1 MLVETPQ
8 ILWNAAQGESRRRP
22 NHSKS
27 KAAARSSS
35 TTTTTTT
42 AMNAA
47 LYSLDLMPSG
57 LPEPYN
63 HILVTAGNAAQVN
76 VWSLLLLPTTSTT
89 STSTTSTSTPTMFQ
103 RKPTR
108 LAPSHSAPTGSGP
121 VTTTNNNTTTTT
133 TSTTASQGGTMGTS
147 SSSSGGLSYRYSL
160 GRSLSGVA
168 VQSCKFAPNGLFL
181 AVASDAGTMLHL
193 YSVPWQKRGNG
204 NGRHYW
210 NLTASAAD
218 LQSQLVRGTAG
229 EGLVD
234 VSWSADSQRLVL
246 ANIDHSVTLVQ
257 RVETTGSS
265 TTSTSTTTSTV
276 HGGGEDWQVVLRI
289 AEHHHYVQGVAYDP
303 LGVYLASMSH
313 DRTVRL
319 YPRKAT
325 AKTLKKVLAAAV
337 VNTTRE
343 DHDHDASAS
352 ASSSPTTNNSTNT
365 TTVSVV
371 QPPHPRDIVQA
382 WLSQSKF
389 EVAKT
394 RVLKYAP
401 RPAVL
406 EESMTST
413 TMTTTTDLM
422 NGASGARQYWFADE
436 ATVESF
442 FRRLAWTVD
451 GQYLLCPTALYK
463 TTPLHDTNNN
473 NNNHHHNHHG
483 STQHAVLMF
492 RRHEFEEP
500 HRIVTGLTRPAVAIV
515 PNPVLFALPPAQQSR
530 RQPQQE
536 DSNNDN
542 NNKENEPRRPS
553 YRSLFAVLTWD
564 CVVIYD
570 TVSTHPLAYV
580 SGLHYANFTDGAWS
594 ANGHDL
600 LVSSSD
606 GYVSLIHFEPGE
618 LGTPLRASSSMSSV
632 SSFRQTVPTATPV
645 PLPPCDP
652 GPVQLPTHRPA
663 KKVKVVVGP
672 ETPDTQDGANP
683 SPSQPQAEQED
694 HPMDQDSPSSPNVTT
709 NPPEEEESGR
719 KRLDPPPPE
728 PQPLAAQAIQ
738 KKKKRIQP
746 TLVVAAATP
755 H

>member
-121 VTTTNNNTTTTT
+121 VTTTTNNNTTTTT

-257 RVETTGSS
+257 RVETTPNTLT
-265 TTSTSTTTSTV
+265 TTSTNTSTV

-325 AKTLKKVLAAAV
+325 AKTLKKVLAAAAT
-337 VNTTRE
+337 VNTVRE

-352 ASSSPTTNNSTNT
+352 ASSSPTTNNNT
-365 TTVSVV
+365 ANNATTAVSVA
-371 QPPHPRDIVQA
+371 QPPPHPRDIVQA

-401 RPAVL
+401 RPVI
-406 EESMTST
+406 EESTMTST
-413 TMTTTTDLM
+413 TMTTTTDLTSS
-422 NGASGARQYWFADE
+422 GASGGRQYWFADE

-463 TTPLHDTNNN
+463 TTPLADTNKNNN
-473 NNNHHHNHHG
+473 NHG

-515 PNPVLFALPPAQQSR
+515 PNPVLFALPATQQSR

-536 DSNNDN
+536 DSNSDN

-618 LGTPLRASSSMSSV
+618 LGTPLRASSSSLSSV

-663 KKVKVVVGP
+663 KKAKVVVVP

-683 SPSQPQAEQED
+683 SPPSQPPQPED
-694 HPMDQDSPSSPNVTT
+694 HPMDQDSPNVTT
-709 NPPEEEESGR
+709 DHPPEEEESGR
-719 KRLDPPPPE
+719 KRLDPP